1 MSTESWIGRLIE
13 ASHAGHCGYRARVA
27 PAAEPTI
34 LAAMALNRR
43 PPQLELGNAPWLEG
57 LNLLANLDDRRRAG
71 ESARRLLGWQGKEG
85 NWLWRWKFRWFDR
98 QVRFDPRKVGWGWT
112 EQTISWVIPTAV
124 AIVALER
131 AVEAGAVSVRQAGA
145 RVILGKDMLEDRCCR
160 GGGWNAGNPVVYGV
174 ALKPHLDTTAIA
186 LLALQDRTA
195 GNVVTESV
203 AWMRDHIS
211 RCRSAYSLA
220 WALLALSTLAARKPA
235 LRQFATEARTR
246 LERAMDP
253 LPEDLTTIAVA
264 ILALDAFRR
273 RRNSFLTR
281 WT

>member
-1 MSTESWIGRLIE
+1 MSTELWMGRLIE
-13 ASHAGHCGYRARVA
+13 ASQAGRCGYRAGMA

-43 PPQLELGNAPWLEG
+43 PPQLKLGNAPWLEA
-57 LNLLANLDDRRRAG
+57 LNLLANLEDRSRAG
-71 ESARRLLGWQGKEG
+71 ESAHRLLGWQGREG
-85 NWLWRWKFRWFDR
+85 NWLWRWKFQWFDR
-98 QVRFDPRKVGWGWT
+98 QVRFDPRRVGWGWT

-131 AVEAGAVSVRQAGA
+131 AMEAGAVSVGQASA
-145 RVILGKDMLEDRCCR
+145 RVMLGKDMLEDRCCR

-174 ALKPHLDTTAIA
+174 VLKPHLDTTAIA
-186 LLALQDRTA
+186 LLGLQDRTA
-195 GNVVTESV
+195 GRVVCESV
-203 AWMRDHIS
+203 AWMRDSVS

-220 WALLALSTLAARKPA
+220 WALLAASTLAARKPA
-235 LRQFATEARTR
+235 LGKIAAEARTR
-246 LERAMDP
+246 LGRALDP

-264 ILALDAFRR
+264 VLALDAFQR

-281 WT
+281 LT